1 MGTGSNIFYSIGN
14 HGNFNRIGLYDFMTQ
29 RRKIMTQDI
38 LYPEEVRS
46 ACIDRMCEKDCQCV
60 YGLGIP
66 GRGHDAQL
74 VYTKVF
80 VGIAF
85 KFCPMCGKK
94 LEGGA

>member
-1 MGTGSNIFYSIGN
+1 MDTWSDIFRNAGN
-14 HGNFNRIGLYDFMTQ
+14 HGNFNRLGLSGFITH
-29 RRKIMTQDI
+29 KGGFMTQDI

-46 ACIDRMCEKDCQCV
+46 ACIDRLCKSDCQCV